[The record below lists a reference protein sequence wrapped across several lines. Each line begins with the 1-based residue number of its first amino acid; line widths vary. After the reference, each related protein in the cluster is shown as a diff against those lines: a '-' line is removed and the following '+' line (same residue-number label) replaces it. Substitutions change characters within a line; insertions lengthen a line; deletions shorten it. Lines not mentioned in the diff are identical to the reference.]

1 MTAKDPAERPTA
13 EGALK
18 RLKSVVSSQS
28 YFTLRHRLI
37 GKDEMKGFRSAV
49 YENVGILMSAALLP
63 VKFAIGIPSQTFN
76 AVRGFIGSKSSKKK
90 KTS

>member
-13 EGALK
+13 EDALK

-28 YFTLRHRLI
+28 YFTLRHRLV
-37 GKDEMKGFRSAV
+37 GKDDVKSFKSAV
-49 YENVGILMSAALLP
+49 YENVGILMSTALLP
-63 VKFAIGIPSQTFN
+63 VKFAIGIPSQTFS
-76 AVRGFIGSKSSKKK
+76 AVRGFIGSKGSKK